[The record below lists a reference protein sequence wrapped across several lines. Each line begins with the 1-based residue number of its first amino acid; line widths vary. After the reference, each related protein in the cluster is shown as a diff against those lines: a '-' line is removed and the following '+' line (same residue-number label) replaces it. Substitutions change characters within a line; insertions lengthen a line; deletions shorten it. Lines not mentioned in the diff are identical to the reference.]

1 MGRIKSAWEIALE
14 RTNDIVVDKARIQ
27 EKEDIES
34 IRRSAGRYLTGDI
47 DIAKLQEQLLDKDR
61 ALLRKALSETVMQ
74 SLSLPQ
80 EKVEDDRYEKLGNLV
95 AIASGN
101 DAGIMDLY
109 SQITGLLKQ
118 YPVHREQLISKLKEQ
133 FQPMLE
139 QKQEKM
145 RQQYGQS
152 IQLSLETDKEFL
164 QIAKQNLDR
173 LIAQYED
180 TLKGA
185 KEELKALLS

>member
-1 MGRIKSAWEIALE
+1 MSSEYRYDRESDSFRPVENKKNDTDWGSWVWIAIFFAVGLWP
-14 RTNDIVVDKARIQ
+14 I
-27 EKEDIES
+27 
-34 IRRSAGRYLTGDI
+34 GL
-47 DIAKLQEQLLDKDR
+47 IA
-61 ALLRKALSETVMQ
+61 
-74 SLSLPQ
+74 
-80 EKVEDDRYEKLGNLV
+80 
-95 AIASGN
+95 
-101 DAGIMDLY
+101 
-109 SQITGLLKQ
+109 
-118 YPVHREQLISKLKEQ
+118 LISKLKEQ

-152 IQLSLETDKEFL
+152 VQLSLETDKEFL
-164 QIAKQNLDR
+164 KIAKQNLDR

>member
-109 SQITGLLKQ
+109 SQITGFLKQ

>member
-34 IRRSAGRYLTGDI
+34 IRRSAGRYLTGYI

-109 SQITGLLKQ
+109 SQITGFLKQ

>member
-101 DAGIMDLY
+101 DAGTMDLY
-109 SQITGLLKQ
+109 SQITGFLKQ